1 MNSNALDKSQFCKL
15 KDYQK
20 DSYNKNT
27 FDGEK
32 IKRIKTY

>member
-1 MNSNALDKSQFCKL
+1 MPHIGVNLG

-27 FDGEK
+27 FDGKK
-32 IKRIKTY
+32 IKRIKTYQPH